1 MTEAVRLAKRV
12 AELKGCSRREAEL
25 LIEGGWV
32 RVAGQVVET
41 PQFRVRDEAVE
52 VDAKASPTPIAPVTL
67 VLHKPAGVR
76 PQATDALLAEA
87 ARFAGDRSGLRRLQR
102 HFSGLECVT
111 PLEDAA
117 SGLLVFTQDGRVR
130 RKLVED
136 AALLE
141 HEVMVDVQGQ
151 VTPGQ
156 LQQLNQ
162 PPVIDGRA
170 MLAARVSVSR
180 QQPDLT
186 GLRFALKGYWP
197 GQIATMCAA
206 AGLTVTAIRRI
217 RIGRL
222 PMAGLPAGQ
231 WRYLLPYERF

>member
-41 PQFRVRDEAVE
+41 PQFRVHDEPVE
-52 VDAKASPTPIAPVTL
+52 VDAKASLKPIAPVTL
-67 VLHKPAGVR
+67 VLHKPSGVR
-76 PQATDALLAEA
+76 AAPDGESLAEA

-102 HFSGLECVT
+102 HFSGLACVT

-151 VTPGQ
+151 VTPEQ

-162 PPVIDGRA
+162 PPVVDGRA

>member
-52 VDAKASPTPIAPVTL
+52 VDAQASPTPIAPVTL

-141 HEVMVDVQGQ
+141 HEVMVDVQGP
-151 VTPGQ
+151 VTPEQ
-156 LQQLNQ
+156 LRQLNQ
-162 PPVIDGRA
+162 PPVVDGRA